1 MKLKSALVFGV
12 VIASLTFVAIAN
24 ADEVE
29 IGFTGE
35 GYFEVVFD
43 EELQE
48 PVYIPP
54 GGFELLDVSPL
65 GLSKVAWK
73 LRYFPP
79 PEGEPFGW
87 FTITGPNGRDSLEGI
102 YNGFVITP
110 DDPPITGTYDLE
122 WLFTGGTGRFDD
134 FVGTGHTDGEVDFTT
149 GYAEYVFSG
158 TVTDDDDDQGEDD

>member
-1 MKLKSALVFGV
+1 MKLRSILVFSA
-12 VIASLTFVAIAN
+12 VIVSLTFVAIAY

-35 GYFEVVFD
+35 GYFQVVFD
-43 EELQE
+43 EELGE

-65 GLSKVAWK
+65 GLSKVEWK

-87 FTITGPNGRDSLEGI
+87 FTITGPNGIDSLEGI
-102 YNGFVITP
+102 YDGFALDT
-110 DDPPITGTYDLE
+110 TAGTYDLE
-122 WLFTGGTGRFDD
+122 WDFTGGTGRFDD
-134 FVGTGHTDGEVDFTT
+134 FVGRGHTDGEVDFTT
-149 GYAEYVFSG
+149 AYAEYVFSG
-158 TVTDDDDDQGEDD
+158 VVTDDDDDQGDDDDDN